1 MRQGVPRH
9 PARGAGQQVAW
20 ALPRR
25 TAVSLRPA
33 ASTPKSRA
41 PARSGPPTV
50 LTKPPSLTVGR
61 LPLVDA
67 LRALASTI
75 IVWHHIALYWPRSAQ
90 VIPVVSEA
98 LLWLRLNGRATQL
111 FFVIGGFVMAH
122 SLSRRQWDGLVF
134 GRYVVHRYFRLG
146 LPYVGAMVLALGACA
161 LGRGIIS
168 EYVAGAP
175 PSLPQVLAHLLFL
188 QKILGYE
195 SFSAGMWFVCI
206 NFQMSL
212 IFAALLLMRDM
223 QASRSLALPLVLAWL
238 LAIAALFY
246 FNLDERWD
254 PWAMYFFAH
263 FFTGVM
269 AYYGLQSPTLQRL
282 FWLYVGATVLALA
295 YRCWLD
301 HGQWTLATLRVMVSL
316 LVGLVLFLS
325 VKTGLAQRWPRN
337 RVVAYLG
344 RTSYSLFLVHF
355 PVLVLV
361 LTLWTWLGW
370 TSPLGTVTG
379 LWTTYLASLLASD
392 AFYRHLETPAARLSR
407 EFS

>member
-1 MRQGVPRH
+1 MAIGIPVMTQQPINL
-9 PARGAGQQVAW
+9 GA
-20 ALPRR
+20 
-25 TAVSLRPA
+25 
-33 ASTPKSRA
+33 
-41 PARSGPPTV
+41 
-50 LTKPPSLTVGR
+50 GR
-61 LPLVDA
+61 LPLIDA
-67 LRALASTI
+67 LRALASAI
-75 IVWHHIALYWPRSAQ
+75 IVWHHMALYWPSSAQ
-90 VIPVVSEA
+90 VIPFVSET
-98 LLWLRLNGRATQL
+98 LIWLKLNGRATQL
-111 FFVIGGFVMAH
+111 FFVIGGFVMAQ
-122 SLSRRQWDGLVF
+122 SLSRRQWNGQVF

-146 LPYVGAMVLALGACA
+146 LPYVGTIVLALGACT

-168 EYVAGAP
+168 DYVAGAP

-212 IFAALLLMRDM
+212 VFAALLWVRDR
-223 QASRSLALPLVLAWL
+223 QASRSLALPLVLGWV
-238 LAIAALFY
+238 LAITALFY

-269 AYYGLQSPTLQRL
+269 AYYGLQSPALQRL

-301 HGQWTLATLRVMVSL
+301 HGQWTLATLRVVVSL
-316 LVGLVLFLS
+316 VMGLVLFLS
-325 VKTGLAQRWPRN
+325 VKIGLAQRWPRN

-379 LWTTYLASLLASD
+379 LCTTYLASLLASD
-392 AFYRHLETPAARLSR
+392 AFYRHIETPAARLSR

>member
-1 MRQGVPRH
+1 MAIGIPVMTQQPVNL
-9 PARGAGQQVAW
+9 GA
-20 ALPRR
+20 
-25 TAVSLRPA
+25 
-33 ASTPKSRA
+33 
-41 PARSGPPTV
+41 
-50 LTKPPSLTVGR
+50 GR
-61 LPLVDA
+61 LPLIDA
-67 LRALASTI
+67 LRALASAI
-75 IVWHHIALYWPRSAQ
+75 IVWHHMALYWPSSVQ
-90 VIPVVSEA
+90 VIPFVSET
-98 LLWLRLNGRATQL
+98 LLWLKLNGRATQL
-111 FFVIGGFVMAH
+111 FFVIGGFVMAQ
-122 SLSRRQWDGLVF
+122 SLSRRQWNGQVF

-146 LPYVGAMVLALGACA
+146 LPYVGTIVLALGACT

-168 EYVAGAP
+168 DYVAGAP

-212 IFAALLLMRDM
+212 VFAALLWVRDR
-223 QASRSLALPLVLAWL
+223 QASRSLALPLVLGWV
-238 LAIAALFY
+238 LAITALFY
-246 FNLDERWD
+246 FNLNERWD

-269 AYYGLQSPTLQRL
+269 AYYGLQSPALQRL

-301 HGQWTLATLRVMVSL
+301 HGQWTLATLRVVVSL
-316 LVGLVLFLS
+316 VMGLVLFLS
-325 VKTGLAQRWPRN
+325 VKMGLAQRWPRN

-379 LWTTYLASLLASD
+379 LCTTYLASLLASD
-392 AFYRHLETPAARLSR
+392 AFYRHIETPAARLSR